1 MNLLRVLVLGL
12 AIVPAV
18 CTAQWRWI
26 DKSGRTVFS
35 DQPPPPEV
43 PAANVVS
50 QPKGRAP
57 SMPAPQ
63 PVAAASAPAAKAP
76 SLAASAAKLSAKD
89 KDLQDKKKQ
98 AEAAEADK
106 RKAQEEE
113 AERLR
118 AENCQRSQRAKATLD
133 SGMRVA
139 ITNKK
144 GEQEILDDTARA
156 AETKRLQTIIDK
168 DCKPPAS

>member
-18 CTAQWRWI
+18 CAAQWRWV
-26 DKSGRTVFS
+26 DKGGRTVFS
-35 DQPPPPEV
+35 DQPPPTDI

-50 QPKGRAP
+50 QPKGRSP
-57 SMPAPQ
+57 SSPAQ
-63 PVAAASAPAAKAP
+63 PVAAASAPAKTP

-98 AEAAEADK
+98 AEAAETEK

-118 AENCQRSQRAKATLD
+118 AENCVRSQRAKATLD

-139 ITNKK
+139 VTNKK
-144 GEQEILDDTARA
+144 GEQEILDDAARA
-156 AETKRLQTIIDK
+156 AETRRLQAIIEK
-168 DCKPPAS
+168 DCKPAGG

>member
-1 MNLLRVLVLGL
+1 MNLLRVLLLGL
-12 AIVPAV
+12 AILPAV
-18 CTAQWRWI
+18 CAAQWRWV

-35 DQPPPPEV
+35 DQPPPTDI
-43 PAANVVS
+43 PAANVVT
-50 QPKGRAP
+50 QPRGRSP
-57 SMPAPQ
+57 STAAL

-98 AEAAEADK
+98 ADAAEAEK

-144 GEQEILDDTARA
+144 GEQEILDDAARA
-156 AETKRLQTIIDK
+156 AETRRLQTIIDK
-168 DCKPPAS
+168 DCKPAVG

>member
-1 MNLLRVLVLGL
+1 MNLLRVLLLGL
-12 AIVPAV
+12 AIVPAL
-18 CTAQWRWI
+18 CAAQWRWV

-35 DQPPPPEV
+35 DQPPPADI

-50 QPKGRAP
+50 QPKGRSP
-57 SMPAPQ
+57 SLAAQ
-63 PVAAASAPAAKAP
+63 PVVAASAPAARTP

-98 AEAAEADK
+98 ADAADAEK

-118 AENCQRSQRAKATLD
+118 AENCLRAQRAKATLD

-139 ITNKK
+139 VTNKK

-156 AETKRLQTIIDK
+156 TETKRLQTIIEK
-168 DCKPPAS
+168 DCKPAAG